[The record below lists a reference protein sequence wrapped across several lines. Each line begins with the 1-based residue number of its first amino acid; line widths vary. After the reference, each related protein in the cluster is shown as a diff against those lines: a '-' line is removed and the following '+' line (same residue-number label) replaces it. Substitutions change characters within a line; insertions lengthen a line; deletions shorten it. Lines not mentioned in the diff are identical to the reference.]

1 VDYVTDQITKSLVE
15 SVNKK
20 VGSKSG
26 VSVKPFQVSFILKIL
41 LLQSIIY
48 FFRLKHI
55 SGYLSMR

>member
-1 VDYVTDQITKSLVE
+1 MDYVTDQITKSLVE